1 MADWSFFTNHGLVLA
16 TIAKQ
21 PKSTAREIGDAV
33 GITERTA
40 HKIINDLET
49 EGYITKVKTGR
60 KNRYRI
66 HSNVPLV
73 DEQSLASFWPCS
85 AGNADAPGLPRLQ
98 LPRPNSP
105 AKASRATCF
114 PVV

>member
-1 MADWSFFTNHGLVLA
+1 MAEWSFFTNHGLVLA

-21 PKSTAREIGDAV
+21 PKSTAREIGDTV

-40 HKIINDLET
+40 HKIIKDLET
-49 EGYITKVKTGR
+49 EGYITKIKSGR

-73 DEQSLASFWPCS
+73 DEQSDVAVGELLAMLGWKRRRTRSS
-85 AGNADAPGLPRLQ
+85 
-98 LPRPNSP
+98 SST
-105 AKASRATCF
+105 AS
-114 PVV
+114 

>member
-40 HKIINDLET
+40 HKIINDLEK
-49 EGYITKVKTGR
+49 EGYITKIKAGR

-66 HSNVPLV
+66 HSDVPLV
-73 DEQSLASFWPCS
+73 DEASDVAVGELLAMLGWKRRKTRTPRK
-85 AGNADAPGLPRLQ
+85 DKPTTPG
-98 LPRPNSP
+98 S
-105 AKASRATCF
+105 S
-114 PVV
+114 

>member
-21 PKSTAREIGDAV
+21 PKSTAREIGDTV

-40 HKIINDLET
+40 HKIINDLEN
-49 EGYITKVKTGR
+49 EGYITKIKAGR

-73 DEQSLASFWPCS
+73 DEQSDVAVGELLAMLGWK
-85 AGNADAPGLPRLQ
+85 RRRT
-98 LPRPNSP
+98 RPSGTNTGQP
-105 AKASRATCF
+105 A
-114 PVV
+114 